1 MSNAHVDG
9 PDGFDVTGLAG
20 LYALDALEGE
30 ELVQFEAYLAAHP
43 EARNEVDE
51 FRQTAARLA
60 VASAEPAPSS
70 MRADVLGTLATVRQ
84 EPPRLDVERARR
96 RQRATRRIASIAA
109 VVLLVVAAGT
119 GGYLLGHDS
128 PSTGTETAD
137 GLTSILAS
145 SDATLVDLAGESGL
159 GARLVYSEQAQGAVV
174 VADDLPAPPEGR
186 TYELWKVRDGQPVS
200 AGLFVPADGS
210 VRVPVDATLAPGD
223 TVAVTIEPDGGSDA
237 PTMPIVMS
245 ATV

>member
-9 PDGFDVTGLAG
+9 PDGSDVTGLAG

-30 ELVQFEAYLAAHP
+30 ELEQFEAYLASHP
-43 EARNEVDE
+43 EARAEVDE

-60 VASAEPAPSS
+60 VTTAAPAPAS
-70 MRADVLGTLATVRQ
+70 MRADVLGSLSSVRQ

-96 RQRATRRIASIAA
+96 RQRTSRRIASIAA
-109 VVLLVVAAGT
+109 AVVLVLAAGT
-119 GGYLLGHDS
+119 GGYLLGHDA

-145 SDATLVDLAGESGL
+145 SDATFVDLAGEPGMT
-159 GARLVYSEQAQGAVV
+159 ARLVYSEQAGGAVV
-174 VADDLPAPPEGR
+174 VADSLPEPPGGH
-186 TYELWKVRDGQPVS
+186 TYELWKVRDGEPVS
-200 AGLFVPADGS
+200 AGLFVPSDGS
-210 VRVPVDATLAPGD
+210 VRVPVDAELASGD
-223 TVAVTIEPDGGSDA
+223 TVAVTIEPAGGSET
-237 PTMPIVMS
+237 PTTPIVMS